1 MNPPNRKR
9 TSVRDVAA
17 AASTSVATVSRV
29 LNNTG
34 YFAEQTRSRVLK
46 AAEDLN
52 YHPSLRAKGL
62 RQKRSNTIGLLIPNL
77 LNAYYTAL
85 ADAISQL
92 ITTSGY
98 QLLLSSTRD
107 DPVLEQATL
116 RQMIGHDVDGLLWVP
131 TVGDKKT
138 VDVLLNQ
145 NIPCVSIVRRV
156 DGDRLDT
163 ILFEDLA
170 GSYAAVQYLL
180 QLGHKRI
187 GFIGG
192 DISYN
197 SNNDRWQGYR
207 KAMQDAGLAV
217 DANLV
222 KVGTVRDA
230 WGSIATGELLCMPD
244 PPTAIFAAS
253 NAIMPGVMKMLL
265 QHEVEVPKEISLICF
280 DDLDWFTFSNPS
292 ISAISISHKRIAESA
307 VKLLLQ
313 RIENPDGSKRPSVL
327 MKIGFELLLR
337 KSAVAPRKSSPHWK

>member
-1 MNPPNRKR
+1 MNPTYRKR
-9 TSVRDVAA
+9 ISVRDVAA

-34 YFAEQTRSRVLK
+34 YFAEETRTRVIK

-197 SNNDRWQGYR
+197 SNNDRWLGYR
-207 KAMQDAGLAV
+207 KALEDAGVAV
-217 DANLV
+217 DPTLV
-222 KVGTVRDA
+222 KIGTVRDA

-265 QHEVEVPKEISLICF
+265 QHQVEVPKEMSLICF

-292 ISAISISHKRIAESA
+292 ISAISISHKRIAEAA
-307 VKLLLQ
+307 VELLLQ
-313 RIENPDGSKRPSVL
+313 RIENPDRSKHPSVV
-327 MKIGFELLLR
+327 MNISFELLLR
-337 KSAVAPRKSSPHWK
+337 KSTVAPRKSPPHWN

>member
-9 TSVRDVAA
+9 ISVRDVAA

-34 YFAEQTRSRVLK
+34 YFAEETRSRVLK

-156 DGDRLDT
+156 DRDRLDT

-197 SNNDRWQGYR
+197 SNNDRWLGYC
-207 KAMQDAGLAV
+207 KAMKEAGLVV
-217 DANLV
+217 DASLV

-265 QHEVEVPKEISLICF
+265 QHEVDVPKEMSLICF

-307 VKLLLQ
+307 VELLLQ

-327 MKIGFELLLR
+327 MKISFELLLR
-337 KSAVAPRKSSPHWK
+337 KSAVAPRNGPPHWK

>member
-1 MNPPNRKR
+1 MNPTSRKR

-17 AASTSVATVSRV
+17 AAHTSVATVSRV

-34 YFAEQTRSRVLK
+34 YFAEETRVRVLK
-46 AAEDLN
+46 VAEELN

-92 ITTSGY
+92 ITKSGY
-98 QLLLSSTRD
+98 QLMLSSTRD

-116 RQMIGHDVDGLLWVP
+116 RQLIGHDVDGLLWVP

-138 VDVLLNQ
+138 VDVLLSQ
-145 NIPCVSIVRRV
+145 DIPCVSIIRRV

-163 ILFEDLA
+163 IVFEDLA
-170 GSYAAVQYLL
+170 GSHAAVQYLL

-187 GFIGG
+187 GYIGG

-207 KAMQDAGLAV
+207 KAVQEAGLEV
-217 DANLV
+217 DEGLV
-222 KVGTVRDA
+222 KLGTVRET
-230 WGSIATGELLCMPD
+230 WGSIATGDLLCLPN

-265 QHEVEVPKEISLICF
+265 QHQVEVPQEMSLICF
-280 DDLDWFTFSNPS
+280 DDLDWFTFLNPS
-292 ISAISISHKRIAESA
+292 ISAVSISHKRIAESA
-307 VKLLLQ
+307 VALLLQ
-313 RIENPDGSKRPSVL
+313 RIENPVDTKRPPVL
-327 MKIGFELLLR
+327 MDISFELLLR
-337 KSAVAPRKSSPHWK
+337 KSTVVPRTCLPHWK

>member
-1 MNPPNRKR
+1 MNPSSRKR

-17 AASTSVATVSRV
+17 AAHTSVATVSRV

-34 YFAEQTRSRVLK
+34 YFADETRARVLK
-46 AAEDLN
+46 AAEELN

-62 RQKRSNTIGLLIPNL
+62 RQKRSHTVGLLIPNL

-92 ITTSGY
+92 LTKTGY

-107 DPVLEQATL
+107 DPALEQATL
-116 RQMIGHDVDGLLWVP
+116 RQLIGHDVDGLLWVP
-131 TVGDKKT
+131 TVGDRKT
-138 VDVLLNQ
+138 VEVLLSQ

-163 ILFEDLA
+163 IVFEDLG
-170 GSYAAVQYLL
+170 GSYAAVQYLV

-192 DISYN
+192 DVSYN

-207 KAMQDAGLAV
+207 KAMKEAGIVV
-217 DANLV
+217 DETLV
-222 KVGTVRDA
+222 KIGTVRDT
-230 WGSIATGELLCMPD
+230 WGSIATDELLRMKN

-265 QHEVEVPKEISLICF
+265 QHEVEVPREMSLICF

-292 ISAISISHKRIAESA
+292 ISAVSISHERIAESA
-307 VKLLLQ
+307 VALLLQ
-313 RIENPDGSKRPSVL
+313 RIENPEESKRPPVL
-327 MKIGFELLLR
+327 MNISFELLLR
-337 KSAVAPRKSSPHWK
+337 KSTVAPRPSAAHWK

>member
-9 TSVRDVAA
+9 ISVRDVAA

-34 YFAEQTRSRVLK
+34 YFAEETRSRVLK
-46 AAEDLN
+46 AAEALN

-85 ADAISQL
+85 ADAVSQL

-138 VDVLLNQ
+138 VDILLNQ

-197 SNNDRWQGYR
+197 SNNDRWQGYC

-217 DANLV
+217 DGALV

-244 PPTAIFAAS
+244 PPTAIFVAS
-253 NAIMPGVMKMLL
+253 NAIMPGVMKILL
-265 QHEVEVPKEISLICF
+265 QHEVEVPKEMSLICF

-292 ISAISISHKRIAESA
+292 ISAISISHKRIAEAA
-307 VKLLLQ
+307 VELLLQ
-313 RIENPDGSKRPSVL
+313 RIENRDGSKRPAVVMNIS
-327 MKIGFELLLR
+327 FELLLR
-337 KSAVAPRKSSPHWK
+337 KSAVAPRNCPPNWK

>member
-9 TSVRDVAA
+9 ISVRDVAA

-34 YFAEQTRSRVLK
+34 YFAEETRSRVLK

-156 DGDRLDT
+156 DRDRLDT

-197 SNNDRWQGYR
+197 SNNDRWLGYC
-207 KAMQDAGLAV
+207 KAMKEAGLVV
-217 DANLV
+217 DASLV

-265 QHEVEVPKEISLICF
+265 QHEVDVPKEMSLICF

-292 ISAISISHKRIAESA
+292 ISAISISHKRIAEAA
-307 VKLLLQ
+307 VELLLQ
-313 RIENPDGSKRPSVL
+313 RIENRDGSKRPSVV
-327 MKIGFELLLR
+327 MNISFELLLR
-337 KSAVAPRKSSPHWK
+337 KSAVAPRNGPPHWK

>member
-1 MNPPNRKR
+1 MNPPGRKR

-17 AASTSVATVSRV
+17 AAHTSVATVSRV

-34 YFAEQTRSRVLK
+34 YFAKATRASVLK

-52 YHPSLRAKGL
+52 YQPSLRAKGL

-77 LNAYYTAL
+77 LNAYYIAL

-92 ITTSGY
+92 ITKSGY

-107 DPVLEQATL
+107 DPALEQSTL
-116 RQMIGHDVDGLLWVP
+116 RQLIGHDIDGLLWVP
-131 TVGDKKT
+131 TVGDRKT
-138 VDVLLNQ
+138 VNMLLTQ

-163 ILFEDLA
+163 IIFEDLA
-170 GSYAAVQYLL
+170 GSYAAVQYLI

-192 DISYN
+192 DINYN
-197 SNNDRWQGYR
+197 SNNDRWLGYR
-207 KAMQDAGLAV
+207 KAMQEAGLPV
-217 DANLV
+217 EEPLI
-222 KVGTVRDA
+222 KVGTVRDT
-230 WGSIATGELLCMPD
+230 WGSVATDDLLSMQE

-253 NAIMPGVMKMLL
+253 NAVMPGVMKTLL
-265 QHEVEVPKEISLICF
+265 QHEVEVPNEMSLICF

-292 ISAISISHKRIAESA
+292 ISAISISHRRIAESA
-307 VKLLLQ
+307 VALLLQ
-313 RIENPDGSKRPSVL
+313 RIENSDEGKRPPVL
-327 MKIGFELLLR
+327 MKISFELLLR
-337 KSAVAPRKSSPHWK
+337 KSAVAPRTCAPHWK

>member
-1 MNPPNRKR
+1 MNLPYRKR
-9 TSVRDVAA
+9 ISVRDVAA

-34 YFAEQTRSRVLK
+34 YFAAETRTRVMK

-107 DPVLEQATL
+107 DPILEQATL

-145 NIPCVSIVRRV
+145 NIPCVSIIRRV

-163 ILFEDLA
+163 ILFEDFA

-197 SNNDRWQGYR
+197 SNNNRWLGYR
-207 KAMQDAGLAV
+207 KAMEDAGVAL
-217 DANLV
+217 DPTLV
-222 KVGTVRDA
+222 KIGTVRDA
-230 WGSIATGELLCMPD
+230 WGSIATGELLGMPD
-244 PPTAIFAAS
+244 PPTATFAAS

-265 QHEVEVPKEISLICF
+265 QHEVDVPKEMSLICF

-292 ISAISISHKRIAESA
+292 ISAISISHKRIAEAA
-307 VKLLLQ
+307 VELLLQ
-313 RIENPDGSKRPSVL
+313 RIENPDRSKRPSVV
-327 MKIGFELLLR
+327 MNISFELLLR
-337 KSAVAPRKSSPHWK
+337 KSAVAPRKSPPHWN

>member
-46 AAEDLN
+46 AAEELN

-170 GSYAAVQYLL
+170 GSFSAVQYLL
-180 QLGHKRI
+180 QLGHRRI

-197 SNNDRWQGYR
+197 SNNDRWQGYCT
-207 KAMQDAGLAV
+207 AMQDAGLAL
-217 DANLV
+217 DPTLV

-253 NAIMPGVMKMLL
+253 NAIMPGLMKMLL
-265 QHEVEVPKEISLICF
+265 QHEVEVPKEMSLICF

-307 VKLLLQ
+307 VELLLQ

-327 MKIGFELLLR
+327 MKISFELLLR
-337 KSAVAPRKSSPHWK
+337 KSTVAPRNCPPHWK

>member
-1 MNPPNRKR
+1 MNLPYRKR
-9 TSVRDVAA
+9 ISVRDVAA

-34 YFAEQTRSRVLK
+34 YFAAETRTRVMK

-107 DPVLEQATL
+107 DPILEQATL

-145 NIPCVSIVRRV
+145 NIPCVSIIRRV

-163 ILFEDLA
+163 ILFEDFA

-192 DISYN
+192 DVSYN
-197 SNNDRWQGYR
+197 SNNNRWLGYR
-207 KAMQDAGLAV
+207 KAMEDAGVAL
-217 DANLV
+217 DPTLV
-222 KVGTVRDA
+222 KIGTVRDA
-230 WGSIATGELLCMPD
+230 WGSIATGELLGMPD
-244 PPTAIFAAS
+244 PPTATFAAS

-265 QHEVEVPKEISLICF
+265 QHEVDVPKEMSLICF

-292 ISAISISHKRIAESA
+292 ISAISISHKRIAEAA
-307 VKLLLQ
+307 VELLLQ
-313 RIENPDGSKRPSVL
+313 RIENPDRSKRPSVV
-327 MKIGFELLLR
+327 MNISFELLLR
-337 KSAVAPRKSSPHWK
+337 KSAVAPRKSPPHWN

>member
-17 AASTSVATVSRV
+17 AAATSVATVSRV

-46 AAEDLN
+46 AAEELN

-138 VDVLLNQ
+138 VDVFLNQ

-207 KAMQDAGLAV
+207 KAIQDAGLAV
-217 DANLV
+217 DETLV

-230 WGSIATGELLCMPD
+230 WGSIATGELLTMPD

-265 QHEVEVPKEISLICF
+265 QHEVDIPKEMSLICF

-292 ISAISISHKRIAESA
+292 ISAVSISHKRIAESA
-307 VKLLLQ
+307 VELLLQ
-313 RIENPDGSKRPSVL
+313 RIENPDGNKRPSVL
-327 MKIGFELLLR
+327 MKISFELLLR
-337 KSAVAPRKSSPHWK
+337 KSAVVPRSSPPHWK

>member
-1 MNPPNRKR
+1 MNPTSRKR
-9 TSVRDVAA
+9 TGVRDVAA
-17 AASTSVATVSRV
+17 AARTSVATVSRV

-34 YFAEQTRSRVLK
+34 YFAEETRARVQK
-46 AAEDLN
+46 AAEELN
-52 YHPSLRAKGL
+52 YQPSLRAKGL
-62 RQKRSNTIGLLIPNL
+62 RQKRSYTIGLLIPNL

-92 ITTSGY
+92 LTKAGY

-131 TVGDKKT
+131 TTGDRKT
-138 VDVLLNQ
+138 VDILLSQ

-156 DGDRLDT
+156 DGDRQDT
-163 ILFEDLA
+163 IVFEDLA

-180 QLGHKRI
+180 QLGHERI

-207 KAMQDAGLAV
+207 KAMKEAGLEQDEA
-217 DANLV
+217 LV
-222 KVGTVRDA
+222 KIGTVRDS
-230 WGSIATGELLCMPD
+230 WGSIATDELLRMQE

-265 QHEVEVPKEISLICF
+265 QHEVAIPDEMSLICF

-292 ISAISISHKRIAESA
+292 ISAISISHDRIAESA
-307 VKLLLQ
+307 VALLLE
-313 RIENPDGSKRPSVL
+313 RIENLDESKRPPVL

-337 KSAVAPRKSSPHWK
+337 KSAVAPRKSPPHWK

>member
-1 MNPPNRKR
+1 MIPPSRKR
-9 TSVRDVAA
+9 ISMRDVAVA
-17 AASTSVATVSRV
+17 AGTSVATASRV
-29 LNNTG
+29 LNNAG
-34 YFAEQTRSRVLK
+34 YFGKEARIRVLK
-46 AAEDLN
+46 AAEELN
-52 YHPSLRAKGL
+52 YYPSLRAKGL

-77 LNAYYTAL
+77 LNAYYTGL

-92 ITTSGY
+92 ITKFGY
-98 QLLLSSTRD
+98 QLMLSSTRD
-107 DPVLEQATL
+107 DPILEQATL
-116 RQMIGHDVDGLLWVP
+116 NQMIGHDVDGLLWVP

-138 VDVLLNQ
+138 VDILINQ

-207 KAMQDAGLAV
+207 KAIEAAGIAADEALI
-217 DANLV
+217 
-222 KVGTVRDA
+222 KIGKVRDE

-253 NAIMPGVMKMLL
+253 NATMPGVMKMLL

-280 DDLDWFTFSNPS
+280 DDPDWFKFSNPP
-292 ISAISISHKRIAESA
+292 ISAVSFNQQRIAEAA
-307 VKLLLQ
+307 VDLLLQ
-313 RIENPDGSKRPSVL
+313 RIENPELTKRPPVF
-327 MKIGFELLLR
+327 MQIGFELVLR
-337 KSAVAPRKSSPHWK
+337 KSVAAPRTSPPHWI

>member
-9 TSVRDVAA
+9 TSVRDVAVA
-17 AASTSVATVSRV
+17 AQTSVATVSRV

-34 YFAEQTRSRVLK
+34 YFADETRARVLK
-46 AAEDLN
+46 ASEDLN

-62 RQKRSNTIGLLIPNL
+62 RQKRSYTIGLLIPNL

-92 ITTSGY
+92 LTKAGY

-116 RQMIGHDVDGLLWVP
+116 RQLIGHDVDGLLWVP

-138 VDVLLNQ
+138 IDILLSQ

-163 ILFEDLA
+163 IVFEDLA
-170 GSYAAVQYLL
+170 GSYAAVRYLI
-180 QLGHKRI
+180 QLGHRRI

-197 SNNDRWQGYR
+197 SNNDRWQGYM
-207 KAMQDAGLAV
+207 KALNEAGIEI
-217 DANLV
+217 DEGLV
-222 KVGTVRDA
+222 KIGSVRDT
-230 WGSIATGELLCMPD
+230 WGSIATDELLHRRE

-253 NAIMPGVMKMLL
+253 NAIIPGVMKRLV
-265 QHEVEVPKEISLICF
+265 QHEVKIPDEMSLICF

-292 ISAISISHKRIAESA
+292 ISAISISHERIAEAA
-307 VKLLLQ
+307 VDLLLQ
-313 RIENPDGSKRPSVL
+313 RVESPEESKRPPIFMNIS
-327 MKIGFELLLR
+327 FELLLR
-337 KSAVAPRKSSPHWK
+337 KSAAAPRKTSAHWK

>member
-1 MNPPNRKR
+1 MTPPSRKR

-17 AASTSVATVSRV
+17 AAHTSVATVSRV

-34 YFAEQTRSRVLK
+34 YFAEETRVRVIK
-46 AAEDLN
+46 AAEELN

-62 RQKRSNTIGLLIPNL
+62 RQKRSYTIGLLIPNL

-92 ITTSGY
+92 LTKAGY

-116 RQMIGHDVDGLLWVP
+116 RQLIGQDVDGLLWVP
-131 TVGDKKT
+131 TVGDTKT
-138 VDVLLNQ
+138 VDVLLSQ

-156 DGDRLDT
+156 DRDRLDT
-163 ILFEDLA
+163 IVFEDLA
-170 GSYAAVQYLL
+170 GSYAATQYLI
-180 QLGHKRI
+180 QLGHTRI

-197 SNNDRWQGYR
+197 SNNDRWLGYC
-207 KAMQDAGLAV
+207 KAMQEAGLAM
-217 DANLV
+217 DESLV
-222 KVGTVRDA
+222 KIGTVRDT
-230 WGSIATGELLCMPD
+230 WGSIATDELLRMKE
-244 PPTAIFAAS
+244 PPTAVFAAS

-265 QHEVEVPKEISLICF
+265 QHQVAVPREMSLICF

-292 ISAISISHKRIAESA
+292 ISAISISHERIAESA
-307 VKLLLQ
+307 VALLLQ
-313 RIENPDGSKRPSVL
+313 RIENPEENRRRPVL
-327 MKIGFELLLR
+327 MNISFELLLR
-337 KSAVAPRKSSPHWK
+337 KSTVAPRKSAPRWK

>member
-1 MNPPNRKR
+1 
-9 TSVRDVAA
+9 
-17 AASTSVATVSRV
+17 V

-34 YFAEQTRSRVLK
+34 YFAEETRTRVIT

-197 SNNDRWQGYR
+197 SNNDRWLGYR
-207 KAMQDAGLAV
+207 KALEDAGVAV
-217 DANLV
+217 DPTLV
-222 KVGTVRDA
+222 KIGTVRDA
-230 WGSIATGELLCMPD
+230 WGSIATGELLCMTD

-265 QHEVEVPKEISLICF
+265 QHQVEVPTEMSLICF

-292 ISAISISHKRIAESA
+292 ISAISISHKRIAEAA
-307 VKLLLQ
+307 VELLLQ
-313 RIENPDGSKRPSVL
+313 RIENPDGVKRPSV
-327 MKIGFELLLR
+327 MMNISFELLLR
-337 KSAVAPRKSSPHWK
+337 KSAVAPRRSVPHWK

>member
-9 TSVRDVAA
+9 ISVRDVAVA
-17 AASTSVATVSRV
+17 AQTSVATVSRV

-34 YFAEQTRSRVLK
+34 YFAEGTRARVLK

-62 RQKRSNTIGLLIPNL
+62 RQKRSYTIGLLIPNL

-92 ITTSGY
+92 LTKAGY

-116 RQMIGHDVDGLLWVP
+116 RQLIGHDVDGLLWVP
-131 TVGDKKT
+131 TMGDKKT
-138 VDVLLNQ
+138 VDILLSQ
-145 NIPCVSIVRRV
+145 NIPSVSIVRRV

-163 ILFEDLA
+163 IVFEDLA
-170 GSYAAVQYLL
+170 GSYAAVHYLI
-180 QLGHKRI
+180 QLGHRRI

-197 SNNDRWQGYR
+197 SNNDRWQGYL
-207 KAMQDAGLAV
+207 KALKEAGIEV
-217 DANLV
+217 EEGLV
-222 KVGTVRDA
+222 KIGSARDT
-230 WGSIATGELLCMPD
+230 WGSIATDELLRRSE

-253 NAIMPGVMKMLL
+253 NAIIPGVMKWLL
-265 QHEVEVPKEISLICF
+265 QHEVQIPEEMSLICF
-280 DDLDWFTFSNPS
+280 DDLDWFTFSNPP
-292 ISAISISHKRIAESA
+292 ISAISISHERIAEAA
-307 VKLLLQ
+307 VDLLLQ
-313 RIENPDGSKRPSVL
+313 RIEGPEVSKRPPIFMNISF
-327 MKIGFELLLR
+327 KLLLR
-337 KSAVAPRKSSPHWK
+337 KSAAAPRQAPPHWK

>member
-1 MNPPNRKR
+1 MNPPNRRR

-17 AASTSVATVSRV
+17 AARTSVATVSRV

-34 YFAEQTRSRVLK
+34 YFAEATRTRVLK

-62 RQKRSNTIGLLIPNL
+62 RQKRSYTIGLLIPNL

-92 ITTSGY
+92 LTKDGY

-107 DPVLEQATL
+107 DPILEQATL
-116 RQMIGHDVDGLLWVP
+116 RQLIGHDVDGLLWVP

-138 VDVLLNQ
+138 VDVLLSQ

-163 ILFEDLA
+163 IVFEDLA
-170 GSYAAVQYLL
+170 GSYAAVQYLI
-180 QLGHKRI
+180 QLGHRRI

-197 SNNDRWQGYR
+197 SNNDRWQGYL
-207 KAMQDAGLAV
+207 KALKEAGLEI
-217 DANLV
+217 DEGLV
-222 KVGTVRDA
+222 KIGSVRDT
-230 WGSIATGELLCMPD
+230 WGSIATDELLRRKE

-253 NAIMPGVMKMLL
+253 NAIIPGVMKRML
-265 QHEVEVPKEISLICF
+265 QHEVQIPEEMSLICF

-292 ISAISISHKRIAESA
+292 ISAISISHERIAEAA
-307 VKLLLQ
+307 VDLLLQ
-313 RIENPDGSKRPSVL
+313 RVENPEESKRPPIFMNIS
-327 MKIGFELLLR
+327 FELLAR
-337 KSAVAPRKSSPHWK
+337 KSAAAPRKTPAHWK

>member
-1 MNPPNRKR
+1 MNPSARKR

-17 AASTSVATVSRV
+17 AARTSVATVSRV

-34 YFAEQTRSRVLK
+34 YFADETRARVLK
-46 AAEDLN
+46 AAEELN

-62 RQKRSNTIGLLIPNL
+62 RQKRSYTVGLLIPNL

-92 ITTSGY
+92 LTKTGF

-107 DPVLEQATL
+107 DPALEQATL
-116 RQMIGHDVDGLLWVP
+116 RQLIGHDVDGLLWVP
-131 TVGDKKT
+131 TVGDKRT
-138 VDVLLNQ
+138 VDVLLSQ

-156 DGDRLDT
+156 DEDRLDT
-163 ILFEDLA
+163 IVFEDLP
-170 GSYAAVQYLL
+170 GSYAAVQYLI

-207 KAMQDAGLAV
+207 KAMQAAGLPV
-217 DANLV
+217 DETLV
-222 KVGTVRDA
+222 KIGTVRDT
-230 WGSIATGELLCMPD
+230 WGSIAMDELLRMKN

-265 QHEVEVPKEISLICF
+265 QHEVDVPREMSLICF

-292 ISAISISHKRIAESA
+292 ISAVSISHERIAESA
-307 VKLLLQ
+307 VALLLQ
-313 RIENPDGSKRPSVL
+313 RIENPEESKRPPVL
-327 MKIGFELLLR
+327 MNISFELLLR
-337 KSAVAPRKSSPHWK
+337 KSTVVPRGSAHHWK

>member
-1 MNPPNRKR
+1 MNLPYRKR
-9 TSVRDVAA
+9 ISVRDVAA

-34 YFAEQTRSRVLK
+34 YFAAETRTRVMK

-107 DPVLEQATL
+107 DPILEQATL

-145 NIPCVSIVRRV
+145 NIPCVSIIRRV

-163 ILFEDLA
+163 ILFEDFA

-197 SNNDRWQGYR
+197 SNNNRWLGYR
-207 KAMQDAGLAV
+207 KAMEDAGVAL
-217 DANLV
+217 DPTLV
-222 KVGTVRDA
+222 KIGTVRDA
-230 WGSIATGELLCMPD
+230 WGSIATGELLGMPD
-244 PPTAIFAAS
+244 PPTATFAAS

-265 QHEVEVPKEISLICF
+265 QHEVEVPKEMSLICF

-292 ISAISISHKRIAESA
+292 ISAISISHKRIAEAA
-307 VKLLLQ
+307 VELLLQ
-313 RIENPDGSKRPSVL
+313 RIENPDRSKRPSVV
-327 MKIGFELLLR
+327 MNISFELLLR
-337 KSAVAPRKSSPHWK
+337 KSAVAPRKSPPHWN

>member
-1 MNPPNRKR
+1 MSDLNRKR
-9 TSVRDVAA
+9 TSVRDVASA
-17 AASTSVATVSRV
+17 AHTSVATVSRV

-34 YFAEQTRSRVLK
+34 YFADGTRARVLK
-46 AAEDLN
+46 AAEELN

-62 RQKRSNTIGLLIPNL
+62 RQKRSHTVGLLIPNL

-92 ITTSGY
+92 LTKTGY

-107 DPVLEQATL
+107 DPALEQATL
-116 RQMIGHDVDGLLWVP
+116 RQLIGHDVDGLLWVP
-131 TVGDKKT
+131 TVGDRKT
-138 VDVLLNQ
+138 VEVLLSQ

-163 ILFEDLA
+163 IVFEDLG
-170 GSYAAVQYLL
+170 GSYAAVQYLV

-192 DISYN
+192 DVSYN

-207 KAMQDAGLAV
+207 KAMKEAGIVV
-217 DANLV
+217 DETLV
-222 KVGTVRDA
+222 KIGTVRDT
-230 WGSIATGELLCMPD
+230 WGSIATDELLRMKN

-265 QHEVEVPKEISLICF
+265 QHEVEVPREMSLICF

-292 ISAISISHKRIAESA
+292 ISAVSISHERIAESA
-307 VKLLLQ
+307 VALLLQ
-313 RIENPDGSKRPSVL
+313 RIENPEESKRPPVL
-327 MKIGFELLLR
+327 MNISFELLLR
-337 KSAVAPRKSSPHWK
+337 KSTVAPRPSAAHWK